1 MASFAATVGQW
12 AEKVEGALE
21 AVFKEA
27 AQELVSQLN
36 QLAPVDT
43 GFLRSSL
50 MASTTAMPALTRA
63 NPGMSVPADLGDIL
77 LVINSADLG
86 DTIYLGY
93 TANYAAF
100 VHFGAQGRAPRPWV
114 TMVAQRWEMI
124 VAEKA
129 VEVRRRLGL

>member
-12 AEKVEGALE
+12 AQKVEGAIE

-27 AQELVSQLN
+27 VSQLN
-36 QLAPVDT
+36 QLVPVGDT

-50 MASTTAMPALTRA
+50 MASTTAMPTLNRA
-63 NPGMSVPADLGDIL
+63 NPGMSVPADLGDML

-93 TANYAAF
+93 TANYAAY
-100 VHFGAQGRAPRPWV
+100 VHYGARGNAPRPWV
-114 TMVAQRWEMI
+114 TMVAQRWVSI
-124 VAEKA
+124 VDAKA
-129 VEVRRRLGL
+129 TEVKQRLGL